1 MTRRPFRAAM
11 TAAAVLGA
19 AAAFS
24 PVASAAPVLFG
35 ATGASD
41 TDTLPASNLYTLN
54 PSTGAATSVGSIGK
68 AITGLAYD
76 DTSAT
81 LYGVTAGVSLD
92 GTERQLL
99 VINQTS
105 GSSTVVG
112 SLGTN
117 EIEDIAFT
125 PQGQLYGWNE
135 SGDDLVK
142 IDKATGAV
150 TKVGE
155 SGLGVTFGNG
165 IAFNPQGQLYGFLDG
180 DFGHVSR
187 IDPGT
192 GAVTA
197 GAHLSNSPNKTGNMI
212 SSADVDCD
220 SVTMW
225 GVVNDF
231 GAASNLVTIDT
242 LTGVITNKG
251 TSVKG
256 LDAIAWAGC
265 RQTSVGGTVPATLS
279 LSIGGTATFGAFAAG
294 VGKDYDA
301 SVPANVITTA
311 GDAALSVAD
320 PSSNSPGH
328 LVNGTFSLPAAL
340 QAKATNAGH
349 PTSAF
354 GPVSGSPLNL
364 LAYNNPASNDTVTL
378 AFRQTIGANDA
389 LRTGTYSKTLTFTL
403 STTTP

>member
-1 MTRRPFRAAM
+1 VTRRPFRAAM

-19 AAAFS
+19 AAALA

-41 TDTLPASNLYTLN
+41 TDTLPASNLYTVN
-54 PSTGAATSVGSIGK
+54 PNTGAATSVGSIGK

-99 VINQTS
+99 VINQTN

-117 EIEDIAFT
+117 EIEDIAFN
-125 PQGQLYGWNE
+125 GNGELYGWNE
-135 SGDDLVK
+135 SGDDLVR

-155 SGLGVTFGNG
+155 SNLGVTFGNG
-165 IAFNPQGQLYGFLDG
+165 LAFNPQGQLFGFLDG

-187 IDPGT
+187 IDPAT
-192 GAVTA
+192 GAVTT
-197 GAHLSNSPNKTGNMI
+197 GAHLSSSPNKTGTMI
-212 SSADVDCD
+212 SWADVDCD

-231 GAASNLVTIDT
+231 GGATNLVTIDT
-242 LTGVITNKG
+242 LTGAITNKG
-251 TSVKG
+251 SSVRG

-279 LSIGGTATFGAFAAG
+279 ISIGSPATFGPFAAG
-294 VGKDYDA
+294 VAKDYDA
-301 SVPANVITTA
+301 STAANVITTA

-328 LVNGTFSLPAAL
+328 LVNGAFSLPSAL
-340 QAKATNAGH
+340 QAKATNAAN
-349 PTSAF
+349 PNSAF
-354 GPVSGSPLNL
+354 GPVSGTPLNL
-364 LAYNNPASNDTVTL
+364 LAYSNPASNDTVTL
-378 AFRQTIGANDA
+378 TFRQTIGANDA

>member
-19 AAAFS
+19 AAALA

-54 PSTGAATSVGSIGK
+54 PSTGAAASVGSIGK

-99 VINQTS
+99 VINQAN

-125 PQGQLYGWNE
+125 GQGQLYGWNE

-155 SGLGVTFGNG
+155 SNLGVTYGNG
-165 IAFNPQGQLYGFLDG
+165 LAFNPQGQLYGFLDG

-187 IDPGT
+187 VDPGKYQVSVVCVGGPDSRVRISMGEAAT
-192 GAVTA
+192 DSGRGLNCADGARMEQFEV
-197 GAHLSNSPNKTGNMI
+197 
-212 SSADVDCD
+212 
-220 SVTMW
+220 
-225 GVVNDF
+225 
-231 GAASNLVTIDT
+231 
-242 LTGVITNKG
+242 G
-251 TSVKG
+251 TSGRLRLYV
-256 LDAIAWAGC
+256 
-265 RQTSVGGTVPATLS
+265 SVG
-279 LSIGGTATFGAFAAG
+279 
-294 VGKDYDA
+294 D
-301 SVPANVITTA
+301 
-311 GDAALSVAD
+311 
-320 PSSNSPGH
+320 
-328 LVNGTFSLPAAL
+328 
-340 QAKATNAGH
+340 
-349 PTSAF
+349 F
-354 GPVSGSPLNL
+354 GPVVFR
-364 LAYNNPASNDTVTL
+364 YTL
-378 AFRQTIGANDA
+378 
-389 LRTGTYSKTLTFTL
+389 LRTSD
-403 STTTP
+403 

>member
-1 MTRRPFRAAM
+1 M

-24 PVASAAPVLFG
+24 PLASAAPVLYG

-54 PSTGAATSVGSIGK
+54 PATGAATSVGSIGK
-68 AITGLAYD
+68 AITGLAFD
-76 DTSAT
+76 DTTIT

-99 VINQTS
+99 KINTAT
-105 GSSTVVG
+105 GASTLVA

-117 EIEDIAFT
+117 EIEDIAFN
-125 PQGQLYGWNE
+125 GKGELFGWNE
-135 SGDDLVK
+135 TGDDLVK
-142 IDKATGAV
+142 IDKASGAV

-165 IAFNPQGQLYGFLDG
+165 VAFNPQGQLFGFLDG
-180 DFGHVSR
+180 DFGHVFR
-187 IDPGT
+187 IDPST
-192 GAVTA
+192 GAVTP

-242 LTGVITNKG
+242 ASGAITNKG

-265 RQTSVGGTVPATLS
+265 RQTSVGGTVAATLS
-279 LSIGGTATFGAFAAG
+279 LSLGAPASFGPFTAG

-301 SVPANVITTA
+301 STAANVITTA

-320 PSSNSPGH
+320 PSSNSTGH
-328 LVNGTFSLPAAL
+328 LVNGAFSLPSAL
-340 QAKATNAGH
+340 QAKATNAAN

-354 GPVSGSPLNL
+354 GAVSGNPLNL

-378 AFRQTIGANDA
+378 TFRQTIGANDA

>member
-1 MTRRPFRAAM
+1 VTRRPFRAAM

-99 VINQTS
+99 VINQAN

-125 PQGQLYGWNE
+125 GQGQLYGWNE

-150 TKVGE
+150 STLAE
-155 SGLGVTFGNG
+155 PFGLVWGL
-165 IAFNPQGQLYGFLDG
+165 AFN
-180 DFGHVSR
+180 
-187 IDPGT
+187 
-192 GAVTA
+192 A
-197 GAHLSNSPNKTGNMI
+197 
-212 SSADVDCD
+212 
-220 SVTMW
+220 
-225 GVVNDF
+225 
-231 GAASNLVTIDT
+231 
-242 LTGVITNKG
+242 
-251 TSVKG
+251 
-256 LDAIAWAGC
+256 
-265 RQTSVGGTVPATLS
+265 
-279 LSIGGTATFGAFAAG
+279 
-294 VGKDYDA
+294 
-301 SVPANVITTA
+301 A
-311 GDAALSVAD
+311 GDAFIED
-320 PSSNSPGH
+320 DSNGVIQKRS
-328 LVNGTFSLPAAL
+328 AATGEITL
-340 QAKATNAGH
+340 YAG
-349 PTSAF
+349 
-354 GPVSGSPLNL
+354 N
-364 LAYNNPASNDTVTL
+364 
-378 AFRQTIGANDA
+378 GAN
-389 LRTGTYSKTLTFTL
+389 TGTPANSAAVSQYDVACFKNQ
-403 STTTP
+403 

>member
-1 MTRRPFRAAM
+1 M

-24 PVASAAPVLFG
+24 PVASAAPVLYG

-54 PSTGAATSVGSIGK
+54 PATGAATSVGPIGK
-68 AITGLAYD
+68 AITGLAFD
-76 DTSAT
+76 DTTIT

-99 VINQTS
+99 VINQTN

-117 EIEDIAFT
+117 EIEDIAFN
-125 PQGQLYGWNE
+125 GKGELFGWNE
-135 SGDDLVK
+135 TGDDLVK
-142 IDKATGAV
+142 IDKASGAV

-165 IAFNPQGQLYGFLDG
+165 VAFNPQGQLFGFLDG
-180 DFGHVSR
+180 DFGHVFR
-187 IDPGT
+187 IDPST
-192 GAVTA
+192 GAVTP

-231 GAASNLVTIDT
+231 GASSNLVTIDT
-242 LTGVITNKG
+242 ASGAITNKG

-265 RQTSVGGTVPATLS
+265 RQTSVGGTVAATLS
-279 LSIGGTATFGAFAAG
+279 LSLGAPASFGPFTAG

-301 SVPANVITTA
+301 STAANVITTA
-311 GDAALSVAD
+311 GDATLSVTD
-320 PSSNSPGH
+320 PGTVAPGH
-328 LVNGTFSLPAAL
+328 LVNGAFSLPSAL
-340 QAKATNAGH
+340 QAKATNTAN

-354 GPVSGSPLNL
+354 GAVSGNPLNL

-378 AFRQTIGANDA
+378 TFRQTIGANDA

>member
-1 MTRRPFRAAM
+1 VTRRPFRAAM

-41 TDTLPASNLYTLN
+41 TDTLPASNLYTVN
-54 PSTGAATSVGSIGK
+54 PNTGAATSVGSIGK

-99 VINQTS
+99 VINQTN

-117 EIEDIAFT
+117 EIED
-125 PQGQLYGWNE
+125 
-135 SGDDLVK
+135 
-142 IDKATGAV
+142 
-150 TKVGE
+150 
-155 SGLGVTFGNG
+155 

-242 LTGVITNKG
+242 LTGAITNKG
-251 TSVKG
+251 TTVKG

-265 RQTSVGGTVPATLS
+265 RQISVGGTVPATLS
-279 LSIGGTATFGAFAAG
+279 LSIGAPASFGPFAAG

-301 SVPANVITTA
+301 STTANVITTA

-328 LVNGTFSLPAAL
+328 LVNGAFSLPSAL
-340 QAKATNAGH
+340 QAKATNAGN
-349 PTSAF
+349 PNTAF

-364 LAYNNPASNDTVTL
+364 LGYTNPASNDTVTL
-378 AFRQTIGANDA
+378 TFRQTVGANDA

>member
-1 MTRRPFRAAM
+1 VAA
-11 TAAAVLGA
+11 TLSLSLGA
-19 AAAFS
+19 
-24 PVASAAPVLFG
+24 
-35 ATGASD
+35 
-41 TDTLPASNLYTLN
+41 PASFG
-54 PSTGAATSVGSIGK
+54 PF
-68 AITGLAYD
+68 
-76 DTSAT
+76 
-81 LYGVTAGVSLD
+81 TAGVSLD

-99 VINQTS
+99 VINQAT
-105 GSSTVVG
+105 GASTVVG

-125 PQGQLYGWNE
+125 GQGQLYGWNE

-165 IAFNPQGQLYGFLDG
+165 VAFNPQGQLYGFLDG
-180 DFGHVSR
+180 DFGHVFR

-192 GAVTA
+192 GAVTS

-242 LTGVITNKG
+242 ATGAITNKG

-265 RQTSVGGTVPATLS
+265 RQTSVGGTVAATLS
-279 LSIGGTATFGAFAAG
+279 LSLGAPASFGPFTAG

-301 SVPANVITTA
+301 STAANVITTA

-328 LVNGTFSLPAAL
+328 LVNGAFSLPSAL
-340 QAKATNAGH
+340 QAKATNTAN

-354 GPVSGSPLNL
+354 GAVSGNPLNL

-378 AFRQTIGANDA
+378 TFRQTIGANDA